1 MKKVTLLVSVVVLSV
16 LVWSCGGNTEKKQDS
31 DQSNRT
37 KDNFAFSTKEGMTKN
52 LKSFEFKFP
61 EGLTYKQIK
70 PAISNRYLE
79 NTGYSIIYTIENNDE
94 LSQKILKDWFANQFN
109 QLISDG
115 WIKNDYREDVE
126 MMGSGDLYSMFSVMK
141 QNESGNYYL
150 LGCNLNKNRISISAG
165 ESNYELT
172 GDQL

>member
-1 MKKVTLLVSVVVLSV
+1 MKKVTLLVTVVVLSV
-16 LVWSCGGNTEKKQDS
+16 LVWSCGGNTEKKQNS
-31 DQSNRT
+31 DQISRT
-37 KDNFAFSTKEGMTKN
+37 KDNSAFSTKEGMTKKLETFN
-52 LKSFEFKFP
+52 FKLP
-61 EGLTYKQIK
+61 EGLVYKQIE

-94 LSQKILKDWFANQFN
+94 SQEILKDWFTNQFN

-126 MMGSGDLYSMFSVMK
+126 MMGSGDLYSTFSVMK
-141 QNESGNYYL
+141 QKESGNYYL